1 MKKIQIISTLVLSI
15 FMLSSCGFKALNQK
29 NKNQIN
35 IANIK
40 ISGEERVS
48 YTLKNNILLFFKEK
62 SEKKYNAVIKL
73 KKVRESRIKNKS
85 GKTIRYRINMTANLE
100 LTSLADD
107 SKKQKTFLTS
117 ADYDISKI
125 HIDTISNENRSI
137 KSAVQILSDNIIDY
151 IILTTRN

>member
-1 MKKIQIISTLVLSI
+1 
-15 FMLSSCGFKALNQK
+15 MLSSCGFKALNQK

-100 LTSLADD
+100 LTSLADN